1 MLLFSTILNID
12 KSLTKDDFLNLVIEW
27 NQKSPHD
34 DNVIPDL
41 SWNGSYDQKLG
52 NEKVFLEFKEYRNKD
67 IIAVRYVKKLDDGI
81 LWNTDYVMNFREYK
95 MSIMLDRSFTED
107 AVGIAP
113 SFSTPFF
120 IRLLIEKG
128 YVLADGDLPV
138 SMKPHFIRKD
148 NYKFLLDIVNDIRSY
163 NLPIVYV
170 SKTLSNDTPVDVCKL
185 AYDLKGVAHV
195 LVQEYVDSNDII
207 EDLNEDVIEVGGSIG
222 LYFQSDMINNRT
234 VLYHNG
240 FDSETVRQG
249 IVKAVVNFTN
259 QQSID
264 PLYTWDGVLTS
275 LLRDRFESQKAKRT
289 KAERTKEETEELLDS
304 FSNDFD
310 ALTEENGRLRSS
322 ISDFE
327 QELAYYKNIFNNNE
341 DNDSSFLSRG
351 SEEEFFHGEK
361 KEFVFSVLRDSLQNI
376 QDGTRKKHIIQDI
389 IQQNDGENIL
399 NHKRDK
405 IKRLLTNY
413 SGLNGK
419 LKQELKQLGFTVTED
434 GKHYKLTYF
443 DDNRYTITMAKT
455 PSDGRAGKNNVAEIN
470 KKVF

>member
-41 SWNGSYDQKLG
+41 TWDGSYDQKFG
-52 NEKVFLEFKEYRNKD
+52 NEKVSLEFKEYRNED
-67 IIAVRYVKKLDDGI
+67 IIAVRYMKKLDDGI
-81 LWNTDYVMNFREYK
+81 LWNTDYIMNFKEYK

-128 YVLADGDLPV
+128 YVLADSDLPV
-138 SMKPHFIRKD
+138 TMNPHFISKN
-148 NYKFLLDIVNDIRSY
+148 NYQLLLDIVNDIRSY

-170 SKTLSNDTPVDVCKL
+170 SKTLSNDTPVDVSKL

-195 LVQEYVDSNDII
+195 LVQEELDLNNIL

-222 LYFQSDMINNRT
+222 LYFQSDRMNNRT
-234 VLYHNG
+234 VLYHSG
-240 FDSETVRQG
+240 FDSDTIRQG

-275 LLRDRFESQKAKRT
+275 LLRDRFESQKSKRT
-289 KAERTKEETEELLDS
+289 KA
-304 FSNDFD
+304 
-310 ALTEENGRLRSS
+310 
-322 ISDFE
+322 
-327 QELAYYKNIFNNNE
+327 
-341 DNDSSFLSRG
+341 
-351 SEEEFFHGEK
+351 
-361 KEFVFSVLRDSLQNI
+361 
-376 QDGTRKKHIIQDI
+376 
-389 IQQNDGENIL
+389 
-399 NHKRDK
+399 
-405 IKRLLTNY
+405 
-413 SGLNGK
+413 
-419 LKQELKQLGFTVTED
+419 
-434 GKHYKLTYF
+434 
-443 DDNRYTITMAKT
+443 
-455 PSDGRAGKNNVAEIN
+455 
-470 KKVF
+470 